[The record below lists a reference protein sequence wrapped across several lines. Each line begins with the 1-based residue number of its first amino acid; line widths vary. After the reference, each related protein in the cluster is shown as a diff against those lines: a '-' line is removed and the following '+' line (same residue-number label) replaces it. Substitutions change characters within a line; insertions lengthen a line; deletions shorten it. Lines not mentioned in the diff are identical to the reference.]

1 VKCVFIRINECRHLG
16 QALMVTRGEGGQQ
29 PKQWIGEYEL
39 AGRINCGGGDK
50 RVQVRLAFVGVCGN
64 YLEEPHVTT

>member
-1 VKCVFIRINECRHLG
+1 
-16 QALMVTRGEGGQQ
+16 MVTRGEGGQQ